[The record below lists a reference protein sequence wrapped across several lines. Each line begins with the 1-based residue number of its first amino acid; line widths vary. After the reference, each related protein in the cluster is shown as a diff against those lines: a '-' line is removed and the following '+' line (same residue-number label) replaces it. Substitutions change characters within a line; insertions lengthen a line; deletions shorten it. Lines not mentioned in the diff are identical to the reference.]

1 MERFINWHKG
11 IMKSYMKKLNIE
23 MYGLAWLSWGKGI
36 LMGIILM
43 MLLGCSKDEE
53 VVVLEEVFEISLDGE
68 SFDPNDRY
76 AKITSFGGEKWVDNK
91 LRKIF
96 ILYLQVDD
104 GDPRLDRQ
112 HFALYCLDSDA
123 TDDGELLDVGTYTW
137 QNPDNKYAGVEI
149 PGNDEYVVW
158 NEVIVQ
164 DAGQLGGAHTGLICL
179 TAEGEF
185 YNPYIQRTMT
195 VSMRLENFPIGR
207 DITSTPY
214 GYLLD

>member
-1 MERFINWHKG
+1 
-11 IMKSYMKKLNIE
+11 MKK
-23 MYGLAWLSWGKGI
+23 I
-36 LMGIILM
+36 LLLLTVLFLM
-43 MLLGCSKDEE
+43 GCSKDEDLVPE
-53 VVVLEEVFEISLDGE
+53 LESVFEISLDGQ
-68 SFDPNDRY
+68 SFDPRERY
-76 AKITSFGGEKWVDNK
+76 AVINTFAGEKWVDNK

-96 ILYLQVDD
+96 ILYLQIDD
-104 GDPRLDRQ
+104 EEPRLDRQ

-137 QNPDNKYAGVEI
+137 ENPDNKYAGVEI
-149 PGNDEYVVW
+149 PGDDEYVVW

-164 DAGQLGGAHTGLICL
+164 DAGQLGGPHTGLICL

-185 YNPYIQRTMT
+185 YNPYIQANMT